1 MRILLGTLLGY
12 GIQHKERTLVRI
24 LVIALVLIYVVIPFI
39 ALGVQGIALAHLGI
53 SVQRERLARPKQ
65 TKVPSLKGLDYETAA
80 KQLRDS
86 HLRIRV
92 IATRYGLP
100 EQPNTVVDQ
109 SPAAGEKVDYNYP
122 VAVTITASDPQAAS
136 P

>member
-1 MRILLGTLLGY
+1 MRIFLGTLLGY
-12 GIQHKERTLVRI
+12 SIQHKDRRLIRI
-24 LVIALVLIYVVIPFI
+24 LAVALVLIYVVIPFI
-39 ALGVQGIALAHLGI
+39 ALGVQGIALTHLGL

-65 TKVPSLKGLDYETAA
+65 TKVPSLKGLDYQSATKE
-80 KQLRDS
+80 LRDS
-86 HLRIRV
+86 HLNIRV

-109 SPAAGEKVDYNYP
+109 SPAAGENVDYNYS
-122 VAVTITASDPQAAS
+122 VAVTITAVDPHAKS

>member
-12 GIQHKERTLVRI
+12 GIQHKEKTLVRI
-24 LVIALVLIYVVIPFI
+24 IVIALVLIYFVIPFI
-39 ALGVQGIALAHLGI
+39 ALGVQGIALVHLGL

-65 TKVPSLKGLDYETAA
+65 TKVPAVKGLDYQAA
-80 KQLRDS
+80 TKQLRDS
-86 HLRIRV
+86 HLKIRV

-100 EQPNTVVDQ
+100 DQPNTVVDQ
-109 SPAAGEKVDYNYP
+109 SPAAGEHVDYDYP
-122 VAVTITASDPQAAS
+122 VAVTITANDPHGAS